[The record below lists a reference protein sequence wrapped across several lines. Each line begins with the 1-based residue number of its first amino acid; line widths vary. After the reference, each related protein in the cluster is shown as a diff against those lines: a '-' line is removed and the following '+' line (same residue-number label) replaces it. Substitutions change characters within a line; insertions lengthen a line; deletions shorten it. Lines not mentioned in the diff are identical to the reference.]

1 MNYNKYLLIFQ
12 SLSHVIVIIRACQSS
27 KSTKQMP
34 IELPVIEEGIKKKL
48 NALFVKAYIT
58 SLQMKV

>member
-1 MNYNKYLLIFQ
+1 MKPGDMFLSIGAIIFDDT
-12 SLSHVIVIIRACQSS
+12 
-27 KSTKQMP
+27 STSR
-34 IELPVIEEGIKKKL
+34 EEGIKKKL